1 MGYTNWNADKVG
13 IYSRWA
19 YYYTH
24 FVFVSRISSANIDN
38 THKIL
43 WKKSKLQ
50 KLFLNNKYFPK

>member
-13 IYSRWA
+13 IYSGWA

-24 FVFVSRISSANIDN
+24 FVFVSRISYANIDN